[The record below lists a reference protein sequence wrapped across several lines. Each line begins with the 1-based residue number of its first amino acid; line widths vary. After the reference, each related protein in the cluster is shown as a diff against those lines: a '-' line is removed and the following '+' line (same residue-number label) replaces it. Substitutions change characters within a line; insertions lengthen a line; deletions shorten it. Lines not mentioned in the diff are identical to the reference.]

1 MLELILDVALALM
14 ALIITL
20 VCGAPWIYRFCDRGS
35 TLTKMVL
42 SFVLGYVLL
51 SLAGV
56 LAVLL
61 EVDPFLL
68 QTGMVLLG
76 GALAVRYR
84 DRFIGGLDGDDR
96 LVLGMAALYLLMGL
110 FIFDRIVMWMGG
122 DAVAHASIIRMLLEG
137 EKVPVSVY
145 PFGSYWEYYPKAF
158 HLYSFYWAAA
168 FPVLNVIQTIPV
180 LLSTITPLLL
190 YSVVR
195 EMGRRREAVYAFV
208 LACFVFSAHYS
219 YLIWGG
225 YPSLAAEMV
234 LVASL
239 LAVLVDKRLLAL
251 FLPSILFTHTRLMVL
266 AAGALAAWGAATIRS
281 RAIPYLLA
289 AGIAL
294 AAALL
299 LISPVVHQPEFLV
312 SVATSQKLASEYAA
326 RWYPAFLSL
335 FGAAIALQS
344 RDRLDRLA
352 LAWAGAVVAIVLL
365 ADAGP
370 LAFVGTADRLILLLY
385 LPLSLLAALA
395 LSRMEGDDKRV
406 RASFV
411 LVLLLLGTAGMGAVF
426 SSYAQSWGLPKEDY
440 DAIIWLSGQDLS
452 DPIVINLDETGAW
465 IYPIT
470 AINGAGWM
478 RSTPWVAK
486 EILKDPN
493 DEKAL
498 EEMRRMRHEEVIVY
512 VSSVSISRPGHIS
525 PFAEYFG
532 VYPDGDLHFSPERYD
547 LIYDEGARIFR
558 VKKG

>member
-1 MLELILDVALALM
+1 MDVALALM

-61 EVDPFLL
+61 EVDPFIL

-84 DRFIGGLDGDDR
+84 DRFIGGLDGDDQ

-195 EMGRRREAVYAFV
+195 EMGRRSEAVYAFV

-289 AGIAL
+289 GGVAL

-299 LISPVVHQPEFLV
+299 LISPAVHQPEFLV

-344 RDRLDRLA
+344 RDRFDRLA
-352 LAWAGAVVAIVLL
+352 LAWAGAVVAIVIL

-395 LSRMEGDDKRV
+395 LSRMEGDDKRI

-411 LVLLLLGTAGMGAVF
+411 LVLLLVGTAGMGAVF

-440 DAIIWLSGQDLS
+440 DAIVWLSEQNLS

-470 AINGAGWM
+470 AIDGAGWM
-478 RSTPWVAK
+478 RSTSWVAK
-486 EILKDPN
+486 GILKDPN

-525 PFAEYFG
+525 PFAVFTK
-532 VYPDGDLHFSPERYD
+532 YPDGNLGFSQENYE
-547 LIYDEGARIFR
+547 LIYDDGARIFR